1 MTQHLETYSLLENCL
16 ARLNAGEDLE
26 LILAQYPQQAAELRP
41 LLMAALKARRAG
53 SPLRIPASAQID
65 SRTRFL
71 VEAQRRQS
79 QPKSFFPRLNFAGA
93 LVTALI
99 LLFAGI
105 FGTSLASAETI
116 PGEALYP
123 VKRVVEKAQLAL
135 TTDQNTRLKLEEEFD
150 RRRVAEA
157 EELEQKGRI
166 ESVRVAGPLEESE
179 DETWSVGG
187 VKLKLTSEQVVLAR
201 TLTGSYIEVNGQIR
215 GEEGIEVESL
225 ELRLFTFSG
234 ILEAIQDNEWTVSG
248 VKVLVMETTQI
259 TGKPKVG
266 KRVDLTTL
274 RYDEDY
280 FLALTVRVTGDTDN
294 GKPEKNDNSGKG
306 SDEPVIT
313 DIIDD
318 VPVPT
323 IELTRTAE
331 PEISEPTHLSEE
343 TKESGSGSDDK
354 LTETPVLII
363 KTLLPTKTP
372 D

>member
-1 MTQHLETYSLLENCL
+1 MAQHLETYSLLENCL

-26 LILAQYPQQAAELRP
+26 SILAQYPQQAAELRP
-41 LLMAALKARRAG
+41 LLTAALKARQSG

-71 VEAQRRQS
+71 VEARRRQS
-79 QPKSFFPRLNFAGA
+79 QPKAFFPRLNFAGA
-93 LVTALI
+93 LMTALI

-105 FGTSLASAETI
+105 FGTSLASAETV

-123 VKRVVEKAQLAL
+123 VKRVVEQAQLAL
-135 TTDQNTRLKLEEEFD
+135 TTSQTARLDLEEEFD

-157 EELEQKGRI
+157 EELEQNGLT
-166 ESVRVAGPLEESE
+166 ESVRVAGPLEESD

-187 VKLKLTSEQVVLAR
+187 VKLKLTSEQAVLAR
-201 TLTGSYIEVNGQIR
+201 TLIGSYIEVNGQIR

-234 ILEAIQDNEWTVSG
+234 TLEAIQDTEWTVSG
-248 VKVLVMETTQI
+248 VKVLVMESTQI
-259 TGKPKVG
+259 TGKPKIG

-280 FLALTVRVTGDTDN
+280 FLALTVRVTG
-294 GKPEKNDNSGKG
+294 G
-306 SDEPVIT
+306 SDGDKPGETDKGGKNSDDPVIT

-323 IELTRTAE
+323 IELTRTPE
-331 PEISEPTHLSEE
+331 PEKSEPTHEPEE
-343 TKESGSGSDDK
+343 TKGSNSGSDDK
-354 LTETPVLII
+354 GTELTKLIETI
-363 KTLLPTKTP
+363 LPTKTP

>member
-26 LILAQYPQQAAELRP
+26 LILAQHPQQAAQLRP
-41 LLMAALKARRAG
+41 LLMAALKARQSG

-71 VEAQRRQS
+71 AEAQRRQS
-79 QPKSFFPRLNFAGA
+79 QPKPFFPRLNFAGV
-93 LVTALI
+93 LMTALI

-105 FGTSLASAETI
+105 FGTSLASAETV
-116 PGEALYP
+116 PGEVLYP

-135 TTDQNTRLKLEEEFD
+135 TTSQSVRLELEEEFD

-157 EELEQKGRI
+157 EELEQKGRF
-166 ESVRVAGPLEESE
+166 ESVRVAGHLEESD

-187 VKLKLTSEQVVLAR
+187 VKLKLTSEQAILAR

-234 ILEAIQDNEWTVSG
+234 TLEAIQDTEWTVSG

-280 FLALTVRVTGDTDN
+280 FLALTVRVTGGSDGD
-294 GKPEKNDNSGKG
+294 KPEETDKGGKN
-306 SDEPVIT
+306 SDDPVIT

-318 VPVPT
+318 VHVPT
-323 IELTRTAE
+323 IELTRT
-331 PEISEPTHLSEE
+331 PEREKSEPTHEPEE
-343 TKESGSGSDDK
+343 TEGSNSGSDDMGTELPK
-354 LTETPVLII
+354 LVE
-363 KTLLPTKTP
+363 TLLPTKTP

>member
-26 LILAQYPQQAAELRP
+26 LILAQYPQQAAQLRP
-41 LLMAALKARRAG
+41 LLAAALRARQSGR
-53 SPLRIPASAQID
+53 PLRIPASAQID

-71 VEAQRRQS
+71 AEAQRRQS

-105 FGTSLASAETI
+105 FGTSLASAKTI
-116 PGEALYP
+116 PGEVLYP
-123 VKRVVEKAQLAL
+123 FKRVVEKAQLAL
-135 TTDQNTRLKLEEEFD
+135 TTDQSTRLKLEEEFD

-157 EELEQKGRI
+157 EALEQNGRI
-166 ESVRVAGPLEESE
+166 ESVRVAGPLEESD

-187 VKLKLTSEQVVLAR
+187 VKLKLTAEQVVLAR

-234 ILEAIQDNEWTVSG
+234 ILEAIQDTEWTVSG
-248 VKVLVMETTQI
+248 VKVLVMDSTQI

-280 FLALTVRVTGDTDN
+280 FLALTIRVTGGSNGGKLEETD
-294 GKPEKNDNSGKG
+294 KSGKNT
-306 SDEPVIT
+306 DEPVIT

-323 IELTRTAE
+323 IELTRTPE
-331 PEISEPTHLSEE
+331 PEKSEPTHVSEE
-343 TKESGSGSDDK
+343 TKGSNSGSDDK
-354 LTETPVLII
+354 ETELPELIE
-363 KTLLPTKTP
+363 TLLPTKTP

>member
-1 MTQHLETYSLLENCL
+1 MAQHLEPYSLFENCL

-26 LILAQYPQQAAELRP
+26 SILAQYPQQAKELRS
-41 LLMAALKARRAG
+41 LLTAAWKARQSG

-71 VEAQRRQS
+71 AEAQRRQS

-93 LVTALI
+93 LLTALI

-105 FGTSLASAETI
+105 FGTSLASAETV
-116 PGEALYP
+116 PGEVLYP
-123 VKRVVEKAQLAL
+123 VKRVMEKAQMAL
-135 TTDQNTRLKLEEEFD
+135 TTSQCARLELEEEFD
-150 RRRVAEA
+150 RRRLAEA

-166 ESVRVAGPLEESE
+166 ESVRIAGPLEELD

-187 VKLKLTSEQVVLAR
+187 VKLKLTSEQAVLAR

-234 ILEAIQDNEWTVSG
+234 TLEAIQDTEWTVSG
-248 VKVLVMETTQI
+248 VKVLVMESTQI

-280 FLALTVRVTGDTDN
+280 FLALTVRVTGGSDGN
-294 GKPEKNDNSGKG
+294 KPEETNTG
-306 SDEPVIT
+306 SEGPDAPVIT

-318 VPVPT
+318 VSVPT
-323 IELTRTAE
+323 IELTRTPE
-331 PEISEPTHLSEE
+331 PEKSTPTHVPEE
-343 TKESGSGSDDK
+343 TEESDSDRDDK
-354 LTETPVLII
+354 GTGLPKLIE
-363 KTLLPTKTP
+363 TLLPTKTP

>member
-1 MTQHLETYSLLENCL
+1 MTQHLETHSLLENCL

-26 LILAQYPQQAAELRP
+26 SILAQYPQQAKELRP
-41 LLMAALKARRAG
+41 LLTAALKARQNGR
-53 SPLRIPASAQID
+53 PLRIPASAQID

-71 VEAQRRQS
+71 AEAHRRQS
-79 QPKSFFPRLNFAGA
+79 RPKSFFPRLNFAGA

-105 FGTSLASAETI
+105 FGTGFASADTV
-116 PGEALYP
+116 PGETLYP

-135 TTDQNTRLKLEEEFD
+135 TTDQGARLELEEEFD

-166 ESVRVAGPLEESE
+166 ESVRVAGPLEASD

-187 VKLKLTSEQVVLAR
+187 VKLKLTSEQAVLAR

-234 ILEAIQDNEWTVSG
+234 TLEAIQDTEWTVSG
-248 VKVLVMETTQI
+248 VKGLVMETTQI

-274 RYDEDY
+274 RYDENY
-280 FLALTVRVTGDTDN
+280 FLALTVRITGGSN
-294 GKPEKNDNSGKG
+294 GDKPKETNKGGEG
-306 SDEPVIT
+306 SDDPVIT
-313 DIIDD
+313 GIVDD
-318 VPVPT
+318 ELLATIVPSQTP
-323 IELTRTAE
+323 E
-331 PEISEPTHLSEE
+331 PKETEPTHEPEE
-343 TKESGSGSDDK
+343 TKGTNSGSDDK
-354 LTETPVLII
+354 GTELPELIE
-363 KTLLPTKTP
+363 TLLPTKTP